1 MNLLGKWLRVVDG
14 WLPGNAS
21 IGADFFCQI
30 VRVGIVQYLLF
41 LSKKRALN
49 GVESCGRGVVGTCV
63 EDCRGA
69 GRCSVRASGRII
81 GEEREVTGSN
91 LAEGSVALNATEW
104 CRTGLDCAEYGG
116 MVRSGAVDESEFK
129 GDAE

>member
-1 MNLLGKWLRVVDG
+1 MNG

-30 VRVGIVQYLLF
+30 DQGRIVRYLLF
-41 LSKKRALN
+41 SLKERALN
-49 GVESCGRGVVGTCV
+49 GVESCGRGVAGRV
-63 EDCRGA
+63 EDCRA
-69 GRCSVRASGRII
+69 GWGDAMWGPGRII

-104 CRTGLDCAEYGG
+104 CRAGLDCAEYGG

>member
-1 MNLLGKWLRVVDG
+1 MPRLGPISFAKSTRG
-14 WLPGNAS
+14 
-21 IGADFFCQI
+21 
-30 VRVGIVQYLLF
+30 RIVQYLLF
-41 LSKKRALN
+41 SLKKRVLN

-63 EDCRGA
+63 EDCRA
-69 GRCSVRASGRII
+69 GWGDAMWGPGRII

-116 MVRSGAVDESEFK
+116 LVRSGAVNES
-129 GDAE
+129 

>member
-1 MNLLGKWLRVVDG
+1 MNG

-30 VRVGIVQYLLF
+30 DQGRIVRYLLF
-41 LSKKRALN
+41 SLKERALN
-49 GVESCGRGVVGTCV
+49 GVESCGRGVAGTCGRLQGRLGRRNVGSRQDNRGGKRGDGV
-63 EDCRGA
+63 E
-69 GRCSVRASGRII
+69 S
-81 GEEREVTGSN
+81 
-91 LAEGSVALNATEW
+91 AEWCAALNVTEW